1 MLLDYIYPPKK
12 GWEEN
17 TWYLVEVAF
26 DKYNVIHRSLFYTG
40 FLNGMPHRKFPGNY
54 NMLVNPTYDY
64 NYKIDD
70 IYYMRVIKIKTVIQ
84 SVTDKMNG
92 RMRTLGHRLARP
104 PRIEGEAEA
113 Q

>member
-54 NMLVNPTYDY
+54 NMLENPTYDY

-70 IYYMRVIKIKTVIQ
+70 IYYMRVIKKLLSNKKFKKIFKICTPSDMIK
-84 SVTDKMNG
+84 N
-92 RMRTLGHRLARP
+92 
-104 PRIEGEAEA
+104 
-113 Q
+113 